1 MLTACPFSLPSGDG
15 NKDFYRNK
23 IRQHTAE
30 ISDGFFS
37 SCVTPNTSFL
47 HLSLLSQF
55 PKNKPSV
62 NIIEA
67 WQPAIGKTDSI
78 SHSHFLPL
86 SLDDWGGEIMLEQF
100 GRRPSDCH
108 LMAYTS
114 FLVCV
119 LQNIWPVR
127 KNHEKKKPNNW
138 NLNKQLRWKSI
149 SETAAAG
156 DPALDSWI
164 TWAGATS
171 HAPLSTFALRLL
183 EQPPR
188 PWTWYKISVYLY
200 FASLSLHLGSINVSS
215 GISHCPS
222 SPSKKEGKILTDTS
236 SNQILAAVCSWLA
249 LFHWYISCNTSYRWV
264 FKTKKVIAQFP
275 FLLWELPWL
284 FSR

>member
-37 SCVTPNTSFL
+37 SRVTPNTSFL

-127 KNHEKKKPNNW
+127 KNHEKKKPTTETWTNNW
-138 NLNKQLRWKSI
+138 DGKASVRRLLPVILHWTRESPGLEQLLTPPSPPLHSVFWNSLLVLGHVTRFRCIFILPHYILAVS
-149 SETAAAG
+149 
-156 DPALDSWI
+156 
-164 TWAGATS
+164 TWAQASVTVPPLRARRKERSSQTRVATRFW
-171 HAPLSTFALRLL
+171 LLCALGLLCSIDMYHVTRLTGGFL
-183 EQPPR
+183 KQ
-188 PWTWYKISVYLY
+188 
-200 FASLSLHLGSINVSS
+200 
-215 GISHCPS
+215 
-222 SPSKKEGKILTDTS
+222 KKS
-236 SNQILAAVCSWLA
+236 
-249 LFHWYISCNTSYRWV
+249 
-264 FKTKKVIAQFP
+264 
-275 FLLWELPWL
+275 
-284 FSR
+284 